1 MKRMLRRIMA
11 GVLLMMTGC
20 SAASSAASYRHIS
33 QDEAIRIMEKEKDY
47 ILLDVRTQEEYAQ
60 KHIPGAICIPN
71 ETITDAPPMELPDKD
86 QLILIYCRTGN
97 RSKQAAQK
105 LADMGYTNIL
115 EIGGINIWMG
125 ETVSDIEPV
134 LMLDAHPAVDN
145 DGILFEVT
153 GYDSQQL
160 TALITNKTDASFS
173 YGEPFAL
180 YRKDG
185 DAWLPVE
192 WEDEPVWIMIAYDL
206 APQESVTVT
215 CPLNGILNID
225 SGEYKLEKSS
235 LTTEFTLVYSE

>member
-1 MKRMLRRIMA
+1 
-11 GVLLMMTGC
+11 
-20 SAASSAASYRHIS
+20 
-33 QDEAIRIMEKEKDY
+33 
-47 ILLDVRTQEEYAQ
+47 
-60 KHIPGAICIPN
+60 
-71 ETITDAPPMELPDKD
+71 
-86 QLILIYCRTGN
+86 
-97 RSKQAAQK
+97 
-105 LADMGYTNIL
+105 
-115 EIGGINIWMG
+115 
-125 ETVSDIEPV
+125 
-134 LMLDAHPAVDN
+134 MLDAHPAVDN

-215 CPLNGILNID
+215 CPLKGILNID